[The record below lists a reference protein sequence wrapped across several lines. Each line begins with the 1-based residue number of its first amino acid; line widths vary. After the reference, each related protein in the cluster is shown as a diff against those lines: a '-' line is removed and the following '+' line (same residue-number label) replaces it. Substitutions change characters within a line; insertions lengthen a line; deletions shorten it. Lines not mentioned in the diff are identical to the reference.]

1 MTRSPIE
8 LSWTA
13 KNKSKNY
20 DFFKFLWG
28 AGQKGHRRELIL
40 PKSFIPA
47 NPPKSSGLQILL
59 EIPNVTFKLSKSLE
73 SSQKTK
79 KNYGM
84 GGREPVSLLSFDLGK
99 PNDPLIYQ
107 MNNLG
112 SIFEQRCSNDL
123 Y

>member
-1 MTRSPIE
+1 M
-8 LSWTA
+8 
-13 KNKSKNY
+13 
-20 DFFKFLWG
+20 
-28 AGQKGHRRELIL
+28 
-40 PKSFIPA
+40 A

-59 EIPNVTFKLSKSLE
+59 EIPNVAFKLSKSLE

-84 GGREPVSLLSFDLGK
+84 GGREPVSSLSFDLGK

>member
-1 MTRSPIE
+1 M
-8 LSWTA
+8 
-13 KNKSKNY
+13 
-20 DFFKFLWG
+20 WG

-47 NPPKSSGLQILL
+47 NPPKSSRLQILL

-73 SSQKTK
+73 SQKTK
-79 KNYGM
+79 KNYGI
-84 GGREPVSLLSFDLGK
+84 GGREPVSSLSFDLGK

-107 MNNLG
+107 MSNLG

-123 Y
+123 IDLVFKQRRQSVLTLVLKVKKGPNF